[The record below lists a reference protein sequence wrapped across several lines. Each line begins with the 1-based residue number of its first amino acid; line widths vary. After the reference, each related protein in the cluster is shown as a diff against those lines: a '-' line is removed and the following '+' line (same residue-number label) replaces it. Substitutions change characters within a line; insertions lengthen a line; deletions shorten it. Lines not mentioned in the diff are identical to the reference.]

1 MITRGKTRH
10 LTDGL
15 VLLAAWVEF
24 LLLLGALAF
33 FLLRR
38 GGDPGEVDPGRRS
51 DTAAM
56 TSTARDLAETAAGLD
71 RFHQV
76 KRSPALLRGMR
87 RLHGRSTVVP
97 WSRVASWSPDGVRL
111 R

>member
-1 MITRGKTRH
+1 VITRGKTRH

-38 GGDPGEVDPGRRS
+38 GGDPDEVDSGPAQRHGCH
-51 DTAAM
+51 D
-56 TSTARDLAETAAGLD
+56 LD
-71 RFHQV
+71 R
-76 KRSPALLRGMR
+76 P
-87 RLHGRSTVVP
+87 
-97 WSRVASWSPDGVRL
+97 
-111 R
+111 

>member
-1 MITRGKTRH
+1 VVTRVRWIQ
-10 LTDGL
+10 
-15 VLLAAWVEF
+15 A
-24 LLLLGALAF
+24 
-33 FLLRR
+33 
-38 GGDPGEVDPGRRS
+38 RRS

-76 KRSPALLRGMR
+76 KRSPALLRGIMR
-87 RLHGRSTVVP
+87 RLHGPTVVP